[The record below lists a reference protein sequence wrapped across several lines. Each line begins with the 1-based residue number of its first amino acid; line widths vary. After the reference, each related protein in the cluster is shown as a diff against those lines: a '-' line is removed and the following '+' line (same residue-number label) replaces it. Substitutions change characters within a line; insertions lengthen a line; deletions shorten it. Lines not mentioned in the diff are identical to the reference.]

1 MRFRFPFFIAF
12 FLFAIT
18 LQANTYCP
26 FCDSLVLERQAFYE
40 DDLVYALYT
49 HMPITEGHCLVIPKR
64 HVANFEEL
72 NDQELQRIG
81 QAIQKVDAAAKKVFS
96 TGPYLLHQKNGKEV
110 GQSVFH
116 VHFHYVP
123 RKIGQSSLMAL
134 LSKVLIAQLKGP
146 ISHQKMKEVTS
157 KLKENIEK

>member
-1 MRFRFPFFIAF
+1 MGFQSQFLIVFIF
-12 FLFAIT
+12 FAIA
-18 LQANTYCP
+18 LEANTYCP

-40 DDLVYALYT
+40 DDLVLAIYT

-64 HVANFEEL
+64 HVANFDEL

-81 QAIQKVDAAAKKVFS
+81 QVIQKVDAAAKKVFS

-123 RKIGQSSLMAL
+123 RKMGQSSLIAL

-146 ISHQKMKEVTS
+146 ISHQKMKEVTC